1 MIVAV
6 LGCAEP
12 ATEPSGCTVTFR
24 ATPQNPPN
32 EMWVRRP
39 QLARLKESRGTF
51 KAQRGGQIGDSGT
64 YIYSVNLQ
72 MHAGYEYTA
81 VLSECPENG
90 DPWNSIRSVSTEAFV
105 FDGRTED
112 TFGEIEFGP

>member
-1 MIVAV
+1 
-6 LGCAEP
+6 
-12 ATEPSGCTVTFR
+12 
-24 ATPQNPPN
+24 
-32 EMWVRRP
+32 MWVRRP